1 MICLSIA
8 CPKTQRVAYAQLEQP
23 HQVVCRLG
31 LRELQGKHWL
41 GDKHVIV
48 APVDA
53 IPPEG
58 CLVQSRRD
66 LEMFLH
72 ESFH

>member
-1 MICLSIA
+1 MVCLSIA
-8 CPKTQRVAYAQLEQP
+8 CPETQRVVFAQLEQP

-31 LRELQGKHWL
+31 IKRVNDKDWVGN
-41 GDKHVIV
+41 KHVIV

-58 CLVQSRRD
+58 RLVQSRTD